1 MPRFAANLNFLW
13 PELAPEDRF
22 AAAAGAGF
30 RRVETLF
37 VHALDPARIE
47 RELRRHSLELVLFD
61 PAPGDWERGERG
73 LLALPGREGEFL
85 ESVRAALAAAAR
97 FGTRRLNCLAGA
109 PPAGV
114 SRAQA
119 RATAVANLRA
129 AAPLARAAGVRLLVE
144 NINTADM
151 PGYFAAT
158 PDDAA
163 DLVDAAACP
172 EVRLQLDQYHC
183 ARMGRDALAD
193 LRRYLPLVEHVQIA
207 DAPGRNQ
214 PGTGT
219 QPLEAFLRELDQ
231 LGYAG
236 SVGLEYK
243 PRGDMDSALA
253 WLPRAL
259 RG

>member
-1 MPRFAANLNFLW
+1 MPRFAANLSFLW
-13 PELAPEDRF
+13 PELEVHERF
-22 AAAAGAGF
+22 AAAAQAGF

-37 VHALDPARIE
+37 VHALDPALVE
-47 RELRRHSLELVLFD
+47 RELHRHELELVLFD

-73 LLALPGREGEFL
+73 LLSLPGREREFL
-85 ESVRAALAAAAR
+85 DSVRSALAAAAR
-97 FGTRRLNCLAGA
+97 FGTRRLNCLAGS
-109 PPAGV
+109 PPADIPRE
-114 SRAQA
+114 RA
-119 RATAVANLRA
+119 RDTAVANLRA
-129 AAPLARAAGVRLLVE
+129 AAPLARAAGVLLLVE

-158 PDDAA
+158 PDEAAQLVEAA
-163 DLVDAAACP
+163 DLP

-193 LRRYLPLVEHVQIA
+193 LRRHLPLVEHVQVA

-219 QPLEAFLRELDQ
+219 QPIAAFLRELDA
-231 LGYAG
+231 LGYRG

-243 PRGDMDSALA
+243 PRGGMDEALS
-253 WLPRAL
+253 WLPREL

>member
-13 PELAPEDRF
+13 PELDVYDRF
-22 AAAAGAGF
+22 AAAAQAGF

-37 VHALDPARIE
+37 VHALDPARVE
-47 RELRRHSLELVLFD
+47 RALRECALELVLFD

-73 LLALPGREGEFL
+73 LLSLPGRERDFL
-85 ESVRAALAAAAR
+85 DSVRAAAEAAAR

-114 SRAQA
+114 PRERA
-119 RATAVANLRA
+119 RATAVSNLRA
-129 AAPLARAAGVRLLVE
+129 AARVAREAKVLLLVE

-163 DLVDAAACP
+163 DLVEAAAQP

-183 ARMGRDALAD
+183 ARMGRDALED
-193 LRRYLPLVEHVQIA
+193 LRRYFALVEHVQVA

-219 QPLEAFLRELDQ
+219 QPIAAFLRELDA

-236 SVGLEYK
+236 TVGLEYK
-243 PRGDMDSALA
+243 PRGTMDEALA
-253 WLPRAL
+253 WLPREL